1 MSYHSKTNRVNFTNI
16 HKINRYKKLD
26 IIKRHKKL
34 DKIRNVIRNFK
45 KDNCVLNM
53 TKNDLDN
60 YYEEI
65 CKEIEYTEINYDK
78 NNTRLSQLQ
87 SIRDIILSIT
97 TIPEKENQLS
107 SIDIQYKT
115 DKILLPG
122 WILIK
127 NNFSNKMFD
136 FIETN
141 RYNQHFVWK
150 ITEGKIDETGMF
162 IEFGI
167 DSSLLECYEIK
178 TIHNILIAILDKEN
192 KNWYVGR
199 INQLKLENIYP
210 WEKNGLKLVRINILQ
225 VKEYNEYIPPASIL
239 WCV

>member
-1 MSYHSKTNRVNFTNI
+1 MNRTNRVSFMNI
-16 HKINRYKKLD
+16 HKINRHKKLD
-26 IIKRHKKL
+26 IINRHKQL
-34 DKIRNVIRNFK
+34 DKIRKVIRNFK

-53 TKNDLDN
+53 TKNDLDY

-65 CKEIEYTEINYDK
+65 CKEIEYTEINYDNK
-78 NNTRLSQLQ
+78 SCRLYQLQ
-87 SIRDIILSIT
+87 SIRDIILSLT
-97 TIPEKENQLS
+97 TIPEKEFQLS
-107 SIDIQYKT
+107 SIDIQYKI

-122 WILIK
+122 WMLIK

-167 DSSLLECYEIK
+167 DTSLLECYELK
-178 TIHNILIAILDKEN
+178 TIHNILIAIYDKDN
-192 KNWYVGR
+192 KDWYVGR
-199 INQLKLENIYP
+199 INQLKLENFYP
-210 WEKNGLKLVRINILQ
+210 WEGNGLKLVRINIFQ
-225 VKEYNEYIPPASIL
+225 GKKYNKYIPPASIL
-239 WCV
+239 WCS